1 MSVTNAQGGGY
12 GFRAPRFAQAR
23 NDRALRRRDVLYLAA
38 SAALPAIRTGARAQ
52 SYPAKPI
59 RLLVGYPAGG
69 QIDIVA
75 RLTAQFLSQQLGQS
89 VVVENRPGA
98 GGALGAEAVVKAPP
112 DGYTLFMGASS
123 NAVDAS
129 LLQNLSFDFVRDVA
143 PVAAVNRINLVLE
156 ANPSFP
162 ATTVA
167 ELIAQA
173 KANPGKIDIA
183 SPSIGT
189 PPYMAVEL
197 LKMMAGIDIVHV
209 PYGGE
214 GQMITDL
221 LGGQQKVAIGGIS
234 SGIGHIKAGK
244 LRVLALTTASR
255 IDELPDVPTI
265 AETLPGFEASGWSGL
280 VAPKGTPGA
289 IVDKLYGAV
298 RAMQADATFKQR
310 LSELGVSEL
319 SMSPAEFGKFIAEET
334 EKWRKVVKFAG
345 LKPQ

>member
-1 MSVTNAQGGGY
+1 ME
-12 GFRAPRFAQAR
+12 
-23 NDRALRRRDVLYLAA
+23 LRRRDVLRLAA
-38 SAALPAIRTGARAQ
+38 GVALPAIATGARAQ
-52 SYPAKPI
+52 SYPDKPI

-69 QIDIVA
+69 QVDIVA

-98 GGALGAEAVVKAPP
+98 GGALGAEAIVKAPP
-112 DGYTLFMGASS
+112 DGYTLFMGTSS

-129 LLQNLSFDFVRDVA
+129 LMQNLSFDFVRDVA
-143 PVAAVNRINLVLE
+143 PVAAVNRINLVLQ
-156 ANPSFP
+156 ASPSFP

-167 ELIAQA
+167 ALIAQA

-221 LGGQQKVAIGGIS
+221 LGGQQRVAIGGIS
-234 SGIGHIKAGK
+234 SAIGHIKAGK
-244 LRVLALTTASR
+244 LRALALTTARR
-255 IDELPDVPTI
+255 IDELPGVPTV
-265 AETLPGFEASGWSGL
+265 AETLPGFEASGFSGI
-280 VAPKGTPGA
+280 VAPKNTPTP
-289 IVDKLYGAV
+289 IVDKLAAAV
-298 RAMQADATFKQR
+298 HAVQADDKFKTR
-310 LSELGVSEL
+310 LSDLGVSEL
-319 SMSPAEFGKFIAEET
+319 SMSPAEFGQFIAAET
-334 EKWRKVVKFAG
+334 AKWRKVVQFAG
-345 LKPQ
+345 LKAQ

>member
-1 MSVTNAQGGGY
+1 M
-12 GFRAPRFAQAR
+12 RLPRREFLRLAGVAGAVSTTAR
-23 NDRALRRRDVLYLAA
+23 IA
-38 SAALPAIRTGARAQ
+38 SAQ

-89 VVVENRPGA
+89 IVVENRPGA
-98 GGALGAEAVVKAPP
+98 GGSLGAEAIVKAPP

-156 ANPSFP
+156 AHPSF
-162 ATTVA
+162 AAANVA

-197 LKMMAGIDIVHV
+197 LKMMAGIDIVHI

-214 GQMITDL
+214 GQMVTDL

-234 SGIGHIKAGK
+234 SGIGHIKVGK
-244 LRVLALTTASR
+244 LRALALTGATR
-255 IDELPDVPTI
+255 IDELPNVPTI

-280 VAPKGTPGA
+280 VAPKGTSAA

-298 RAMQADATFKQR
+298 RAMQADPQFKAR
-310 LSELGVSEL
+310 LGDLGVSVL
-319 SMSPAEFGKFIAEET
+319 ALSPAAFGQFIADET
-334 EKWRKVVKFAG
+334 AKWAKVVKFAG
-345 LKPQ
+345 LKPK

>member
-1 MSVTNAQGGGY
+1 ME
-12 GFRAPRFAQAR
+12 
-23 NDRALRRRDVLYLAA
+23 LRRRDVLRLAA
-38 SAALPAIRTGARAQ
+38 GVALPAIATGARAQ
-52 SYPAKPI
+52 SYPDKPI

-69 QIDIVA
+69 QVDIVA

-98 GGALGAEAVVKAPP
+98 GGALGAEAIVKAPP
-112 DGYTLFMGASS
+112 DGYTLFMGTSS

-129 LLQNLSFDFVRDVA
+129 LMQNLSFDFVRDVA
-143 PVAAVNRINLVLE
+143 PVAAVNRINLVLQ
-156 ANPSFP
+156 ASPSFP

-167 ELIAQA
+167 ALIAQA

-221 LGGQQKVAIGGIS
+221 LGGQQRVAIGGIS
-234 SGIGHIKAGK
+234 SAIGHIKAGK
-244 LRVLALTTASR
+244 LRALALTTARR
-255 IDELPDVPTI
+255 IDELPGVPTV
-265 AETLPGFEASGWSGL
+265 AETLPGFEASGFSGI
-280 VAPKGTPGA
+280 VAPKNTPTP
-289 IVDKLYGAV
+289 IVDKLAAAV
-298 RAMQADATFKQR
+298 HAVQADDKFKTR
-310 LSELGVSEL
+310 LSDLGVSEL
-319 SMSPAEFGKFIAEET
+319 SMSPAEFGQFIAAET
-334 EKWRKVVKFAG
+334 AKWRKVVQFAG
-345 LKPQ
+345 

>member
-1 MSVTNAQGGGY
+1 ME
-12 GFRAPRFAQAR
+12 
-23 NDRALRRRDVLYLAA
+23 LRRRDVLRLAA
-38 SAALPAIRTGARAQ
+38 GVALPAIATGARAQ
-52 SYPAKPI
+52 SYPDKPI

-69 QIDIVA
+69 QVDIVA

-98 GGALGAEAVVKAPP
+98 GGALGAEAIVKAPP
-112 DGYTLFMGASS
+112 DGYTLFMGTSS

-129 LLQNLSFDFVRDVA
+129 LMQNLSFDFVRDVA
-143 PVAAVNRINLVLE
+143 PVAAVNRINLVLQ
-156 ANPSFP
+156 ASPSFP

-167 ELIAQA
+167 ALIAQA

-221 LGGQQKVAIGGIS
+221 LGGQQRVAIGGIS
-234 SGIGHIKAGK
+234 SAIGHIKAGK
-244 LRVLALTTASR
+244 LRALALTTARR
-255 IDELPDVPTI
+255 IDELPGVPTV
-265 AETLPGFEASGWSGL
+265 AETLPGFEASGFSGI
-280 VAPKGTPGA
+280 VAPKNTPTP
-289 IVDKLYGAV
+289 IVDKLAAAV
-298 RAMQADATFKQR
+298 HAVQADDKFKTR
-310 LSELGVSEL
+310 LSDLGVSEL
-319 SMSPAEFGKFIAEET
+319 SMSPAEFGQFIAAET
-334 EKWRKVVKFAG
+334 AKWRKVVQFG
-345 LKPQ
+345 